1 MNGPTLKRQT
11 RNMTRSFQSRPV
23 RPCGDNRRSGI
34 ILLVVL
40 SMLAFLGIL
49 VVTYVTYTSSSRQS
63 AFGIASREMRKT
75 EPSEDFKDAV
85 ATLIRGTSD
94 PLHPMYG
101 EDLLSDLYGITDAV
115 QTAVREIDQT
125 GPFNE
130 SSVAADRPMHVG
142 GGFVRIP
149 LSFFQHN
156 ENGIRQ
162 VLNLTTPN
170 PNDTWAMPLFG
181 TYPDDHANT
190 PNEQINPRDS
200 VFGVDDFFSGRVLTL
215 ASGPLAGNSF
225 RIIRSIGW
233 RPDAA
238 NDRSTRLSVYIALD
252 PDLQVALSDG
262 TELTVGDLFN
272 FPNATNPDPYA
283 VSALFYASTT
293 PGWMSTR
300 QYANAGAAGET
311 GFRLIINGQPMNG
324 GGVGFDGNNVDQDTP
339 VPYADS
345 TAAIPVAFQPRA
357 VDSNRNLFNPS
368 FPRQGPLAV
377 KSADMEYLNQANNQF
392 RMVQG
397 IDGDY
402 DESYDAA
409 DFQNWFLSHTY
420 VDGNG
425 QRRIIPSFHR
435 PALINYIVNQYD
447 LSSASRAELET
458 IVEAIRRATFR
469 PLSFAQGQFSDAN
482 NNVLP
487 NAINPQ
493 FNGGNTDPAFST
505 PLLVDRDAGST
516 GSIPQMIGLDQ
527 LVNALVNGPWDVDN
541 DGDGVPDSIWVD
553 FGLPTKTA
561 PDGRLIKPLV
571 APLIEDLSAR
581 LNVNAHGTIDSPVDL
596 SSSENEPWFDP
607 TPRTGNNVN
616 REIYRGI
623 GFGPAEIVLPYGNVV
638 HADAQVLAGGTQ
650 YSNLLTGRYQNR
662 LGIAPAWPYAYPGLQ
677 GNDLLDSLINRPRVG
692 SRWLGAGTGLS
703 ADPFGRGGYGLSR
716 SGRLFVAGSGTIVR
730 NYDAG
735 PPVRTQIDENID
747 DPYEMDPRGVL
758 SGDNAY
764 RTKDMVGL
772 ADQSLF
778 SRMEQISRLTGLPAS
793 AARNLTTVSTSL
805 DVPAALPPEGS
816 RSQGAPLAL
825 MEMLLQRLNSDGRI
839 SSETD
844 LQNEQAY
851 LDAILPRE
859 LKLGQKLDLNRPF
872 GNGVDDAFGQL
883 AADTIENGRGSRSGV
898 DDNANGSTDE
908 ASEGNGVIDEP
919 LEVYYETRAYPNA
932 GNANNTATYLSNVRP
947 SGTNGIDGP
956 SYNVAL
962 ENPRTLLARNI
973 YVLMMAITG
982 DGYDFPVA
990 DQGNTDP
997 AEYRARRLAQWA
1009 VNVVDYRDPDSIMT
1023 PFVYDR
1029 NPLDGNWNV
1038 TYDTDGDG
1046 YANIDFDGNTVTGNQ
1061 PASPM
1066 VWGVESP
1073 DLLFSESLALHDVRV
1088 RDTKQEGGGSGSDKS
1103 DTPPDPDTDQLRIPQ
1118 GSLFL
1123 ELFNPRQRVLNN
1135 NDQQHAPGL
1144 PMELYRYQGGQYRL
1158 ELDKTVTTPSTN
1170 GVVEV
1175 PVWRIAISEPHYDGA
1190 NSPNDRE
1197 ISPQYIRDQIQSG
1210 TLNLADSYSF
1220 DPGTPRNPIGTQY
1233 NDGNSQHTQ
1242 NFRPFDELNQDNR
1255 RLNLERFIF
1264 FTDYGSVA
1272 ELENVTHVMPWLTGD
1287 PNRVA
1292 RVFFNRSGSN
1302 NARLLGE
1309 QYLTLAPRPVTY
1321 LGSQVSSGDV
1331 APAGNSPQRFEI
1343 SNANPVI
1350 GLAHYNFD
1358 TTPLNTP
1365 NTTSLS
1371 QPGLSLIM
1379 GAFAEPLGWQA
1390 TARPVHGI
1398 GLNISEP
1405 LPTPTGY
1412 YPEPTAQY
1420 DSSNS
1425 TEYPLIDSY
1434 IDWDDPINDPP
1445 RDQPLDLLL
1454 SNAPVGDL
1462 TLDLATS
1469 ANPAEPML
1477 GTVKNYRTAF
1487 LQRLADP
1494 TRAFDRVTNPYIT
1507 IDQMT
1512 LDLTVF
1518 SGEES
1523 ESNVGPP
1530 AVNGN
1535 DVDTRYL
1542 AGSRQRTGVPSNGTG
1557 SHVLFSYTVND
1568 PATLPIDTTASTY
1581 FAFADSDGDTNP
1593 EGLDHTFNF
1602 LNLAFGDVRN
1612 PANSNGV
1619 VADDVTVVETG
1630 ANSNRGLPL
1639 TPFAVH
1645 EWLNR
1650 DFASPMEVMMVPA
1663 CSQGRLFEEFTLNDA
1678 SATNSPYDPNASS
1691 DPPTTFRAPFGHLLN
1706 FFQSDE
1712 TEDDAS
1718 QALRI
1723 FDFVAT
1729 PPRYRG
1735 EIEFINPERVPYV
1748 PNPNSTFLH
1757 ARKKLSDYLLPP
1769 HNKIW
1774 DGRRQGRLNLNT
1786 IGEYPV
1792 WMGLMFNHLSSSERT
1807 QTAQGSTRYQEFLES
1822 RRGYTPAGG
1831 NASRIV
1837 DTTTL
1842 PPQIQSQPYNFDPN
1856 SLTEDSP
1863 TQFAGIFRTSLDAD
1877 LAPTLS
1883 GGNANALRN
1892 RTPAEGTIA
1901 RAGETSD
1908 FDPLFTP
1915 DGAGPAHADRSRS
1928 SFMDLHSLVRI
1939 PNLVSTQ
1946 SQTFMVRMTIGYFEV
1961 DSATSQLGQEY
1972 NADIGRQR
1980 RYRATYV
1987 IDRSIPVGFA
1997 GPGTDINAANTVI
2010 YSQVEK

>member
-1 MNGPTLKRQT
+1 
-11 RNMTRSFQSRPV
+11 MTRSFQSRPV

-101 EDLLSDLYGITDAV
+101 EDLLSDLYGITDAT
-115 QTAVREIDQT
+115 QTAVRQVGLL
-125 GPFNE
+125 GPFNAATG
-130 SSVAADRPMHVG
+130 VAADRPMHVG

-149 LSFFQHN
+149 LSFFQHD
-156 ENGIRQ
+156 EDGIRRA
-162 VLNLTTPN
+162 LNRITPN
-170 PNDTWAMPLFG
+170 PSDTWRVPLFG
-181 TYPDDHANT
+181 IYPDDHAAK
-190 PNEQINPRDS
+190 PNERINPRDS

-215 ASGPLAGNSF
+215 VSGPLAGQSF

-233 RPDAA
+233 RPNAA

-252 PDLQVALSDG
+252 PDLHVALSDG
-262 TELTVGDLFN
+262 TELTVSDLFN
-272 FPNATNPDPYA
+272 NPDPYA
-283 VSALFYASTT
+283 ISALFYTNGS
-293 PGWMSTR
+293 PDWMTSKR
-300 QYANAGAAGET
+300 FANAGINGEL
-311 GFRLIINGQPMNG
+311 GFRLIINGQPLNG
-324 GGVGFDGNNVDQDTP
+324 GGVGFDGTNVNQNTMIP
-339 VPYADS
+339 FA
-345 TAAIPVAFQPRA
+345 TGTEQIPVSFQPTA
-357 VDSNRNLFNPS
+357 VGSRRNLNSGMPIE
-368 FPRQGPLAV
+368 V
-377 KSADMEYLNQANNQF
+377 KSGDRELVDPNTNLLRLIN
-392 RMVQG
+392 G

-420 VDGNG
+420 VDANG

-447 LSSASRAELET
+447 LTNASPSDMET
-458 IVEAIRRATFR
+458 VVEAIRRATFR
-469 PLSFAQGQFSDAN
+469 PLSFADGQFTDGSRG
-482 NNVLP
+482 
-487 NAINPQ
+487 INPR
-493 FNGGNTDPAFST
+493 FNGGNTEPALSI
-505 PLLVDRDAGST
+505 PLLARSNT
-516 GSIPQMIGLDQ
+516 NNQQMIGLDQ

-607 TPRTGNNVN
+607 TPRTSNNVN

-730 NYDAG
+730 VAG
-735 PPVRTQIDENID
+735 NGVTQIDENID
-747 DPYEMDPRGVL
+747 DPYEMDPRGLL
-758 SGDNAY
+758 SGDHAY
-764 RTKDMVGL
+764 RTEDMVGL

-793 AARNLTTVSTSL
+793 AARTLTTVSTSL

-859 LKLGQKLDLNRPF
+859 LKLGQKLDLNRPL
-872 GNGVDDAFGQL
+872 GNGVDDPFGQL
-883 AADTIENGRGSRSGV
+883 AADSVENGRGSRSGV

-932 GNANNTATYLSNVRP
+932 GNANNTATYLSSVPPR
-947 SGTNGIDGP
+947 GTNGIDAP

-1046 YANIDFDGNTVTGNQ
+1046 YADIDFNGNTVAGNQ

-1073 DLLFSESLALHDVRV
+1073 ELLFSESLALHDVRV

-1103 DTPPDPDTDQLRIPQ
+1103 DNPPDPDTDQLRIPQ

-1158 ELDKTVTTPSTN
+1158 ELDKTVTTPSTNGN

-1233 NDGNSQHTQ
+1233 NDGNTQHTQ

-1255 RLNLERFIF
+1255 RLNLERFVF

-1272 ELENVTHVMPWLTGD
+1272 ELENVTDVMPWLTGD

-1712 TEDDAS
+1712 TEGRAS
-1718 QALRI
+1718 QAVRI

-1748 PNPNSTFLH
+1748 PNPNSNLLH

-1792 WMGLMFNHLSSSERT
+1792 WMGLMFNHLSSSERMEDPNDPN
-1807 QTAQGSTRYQEFLES
+1807 SRYKKFLES

-1837 DTTTL
+1837 DTTNGQL
-1842 PPQIQSQPYNFDPN
+1842 QAGPYNFDPN

-1901 RAGETSD
+1901 RAGITSD
-1908 FDPLFTP
+1908 FDPLFAPTLTP
-1915 DGAGPAHADRSRS
+1915 IRLHADPSRS